1 MNTRTAFPLKKGT
14 KNPVNANFDIIL
26 NECQLKMKD
35 MINKKNELITNT
47 NILLGKK
54 EKLYTII
61 EQLDKDIINKQKDL
75 QTKKEELNIKNE
87 EVKQLEMNKQN
98 LIKKANDKEADFKA
112 GINQI
117 NFDKVQIQYGILPEK
132 SKYFAVIK
140 AKSEELTATKKEYD
154 LLSEQLYMLGNELR
168 RLESEMSSSEENER
182 ITKKKAEQ
190 GMRIIDDIYNYQAK
204 RADELRKY
212 TEEYEGEEEEEEE
225 VKEEEKGKIK
235 EIKEIEVDNEVAINN
250 EKDKV
255 KETVNSNVN
264 AEKETEVPKQTNECD
279 VNVNT
284 NTNNNVGGV
293 NTNTLEMLDDKI
305 QHSEEGQGEG
315 QQQQQT
321 S

>member
-35 MINKKNELITNT
+35 MINKKNELIKNT
-47 NILLGKK
+47 NILVGKK
-54 EKLYTII
+54 ETLYTII
-61 EQLDKDIINKQKDL
+61 EELDKDIINKQKEL
-75 QTKKEELNIKNE
+75 QTKKEELNTKNE
-87 EVKQLEMNKQN
+87 EVKQLEMDKQN

-140 AKSEELTATKKEYD
+140 AKSEELAATKKEYD

-190 GMRIIDDIYNYQAK
+190 GIQIIDDIYNYQAK
-204 RADELRKY
+204 RAEELREY
-212 TEEYEGEEEEEEE
+212 NEEYEGEEEEEMKEE

-264 AEKETEVPKQTNECD
+264 VEKETEVPKQTNECD
-279 VNVNT
+279 VNINT
-284 NTNNNVGGV
+284 NTNNNVGDV

-305 QHSEEGQGEG
+305 QHSEEGEG
-315 QQQQQT
+315 QQQQT

>member
-1 MNTRTAFPLKKGT
+1 
-14 KNPVNANFDIIL
+14 
-26 NECQLKMKD
+26 MKD

-182 ITKKKAEQ
+182 ITKKKAEHGIQ
-190 GMRIIDDIYNYQAK
+190 IIDDIYNYQAK

-279 VNVNT
+279 VNINT

-293 NTNTLEMLDDKI
+293 NSNTLEMLDDKI

>member
-1 MNTRTAFPLKKGT
+1 MYTRTAFPLKKGT

-35 MINKKNELITNT
+35 MINKKNELIKNT

-54 EKLYTII
+54 DTLYSII
-61 EQLDKDIINKQKDL
+61 EELDKDIINKQKEL
-75 QTKKEELNIKNE
+75 ETKKQELNSKNE
-87 EVKQLEMNKQN
+87 EVKQLETDKQN

-140 AKSEELTATKKEYD
+140 AKNEELTATKKEYE

-190 GMRIIDDIYNYQAK
+190 GIQIIDDIYNYQAK
-204 RADELRKY
+204 RAEDLREY
-212 TEEYEGEEEEEEE
+212 NEEYEGEEEEEEMKE
-225 VKEEEKGKIK
+225 KEKEEEKGKIK
-235 EIKEIEVDNEVAINN
+235 EIKEIEVDNEVGINN

-279 VNVNT
+279 VN
-284 NTNNNVGGV
+284 TNNNV

-305 QHSEEGQGEG
+305 QHSEEGE
-315 QQQQQT
+315 QT

>member
-35 MINKKNELITNT
+35 MINKKNELIKNT
-47 NILLGKK
+47 NILVGKK
-54 EKLYTII
+54 ETLYTII
-61 EQLDKDIINKQKDL
+61 EELDKDIINKQKEL
-75 QTKKEELNIKNE
+75 QTKKEELNTKNE
-87 EVKQLEMNKQN
+87 EVKQLEMDKQN

-140 AKSEELTATKKEYD
+140 AKSEELAATKKEYD

-190 GMRIIDDIYNYQAK
+190 GIQIIDDIYNYQAK
-204 RADELRKY
+204 RAEELREY
-212 TEEYEGEEEEEEE
+212 NEEYEGEEEEEMKEE
-225 VKEEEKGKIK
+225 MKEEEKGKIK

-279 VNVNT
+279 VNMNT
-284 NTNNNVGGV
+284 NTNNNVGDV
-293 NTNTLEMLDDKI
+293 NTNTLEMLDEKI
-305 QHSEEGQGEG
+305 QHSEEGEG
-315 QQQQQT
+315 QQQQT

>member
-35 MINKKNELITNT
+35 MINKKNELIKNT
-47 NILLGKK
+47 NILVGKK
-54 EKLYTII
+54 ETLYSII
-61 EQLDKDIINKQKDL
+61 EELDKDIINKQKEL
-75 QTKKEELNIKNE
+75 QTKKEELNTKNE
-87 EVKQLEMNKQN
+87 EVKQLEMDKQN

-132 SKYFAVIK
+132 SQYFAVIK
-140 AKSEELTATKKEYD
+140 AKNEELTATKKEYD

-190 GMRIIDDIYNYQAK
+190 GIQIIDDIYNYQAK
-204 RADELRKY
+204 RAEELREY
-212 TEEYEGEEEEEEE
+212 NEEYEGEEEEE

-279 VNVNT
+279 VNMNT

-305 QHSEEGQGEG
+305 QHSEEGEG
-315 QQQQQT
+315 QQQQT

>member
-35 MINKKNELITNT
+35 MINKKNELIKNT

-54 EKLYTII
+54 DTLYSII
-61 EQLDKDIINKQKDL
+61 EELDKDIINKQKEL
-75 QTKKEELNIKNE
+75 ETKKQELNNKNE
-87 EVKQLEMNKQN
+87 EVKQLETDKQN

-140 AKSEELTATKKEYD
+140 AKNEELTATKKEYE

-190 GMRIIDDIYNYQAK
+190 GIQIIDDIYNYQAK
-204 RADELRKY
+204 RAEDLREY
-212 TEEYEGEEEEEEE
+212 NEEYEGEEEEEEMKE
-225 VKEEEKGKIK
+225 KEKEEEKGKIK
-235 EIKEIEVDNEVAINN
+235 EIKEIEVDNEVGINN

-279 VNVNT
+279 VN
-284 NTNNNVGGV
+284 TNNNV

-305 QHSEEGQGEG
+305 QHSEEGE
-315 QQQQQT
+315 QT

>member
-1 MNTRTAFPLKKGT
+1 
-14 KNPVNANFDIIL
+14 
-26 NECQLKMKD
+26 
-35 MINKKNELITNT
+35 MINKKNELIKNT

-54 EKLYTII
+54 DTLYSII
-61 EQLDKDIINKQKDL
+61 EELDKDIINKQKEL
-75 QTKKEELNIKNE
+75 ETKKQELNNKNE
-87 EVKQLEMNKQN
+87 EVKQLETDKQN

-140 AKSEELTATKKEYD
+140 AKNEELTATKKEYE

-190 GMRIIDDIYNYQAK
+190 GIQIIDDIYNYQAK
-204 RADELRKY
+204 RAEDLREY
-212 TEEYEGEEEEEEE
+212 NEEYEGEEEEEEMKE
-225 VKEEEKGKIK
+225 KEKEEEKGKIK
-235 EIKEIEVDNEVAINN
+235 EIKEIEVDNEVGINN

-279 VNVNT
+279 VN
-284 NTNNNVGGV
+284 TNNNV

-305 QHSEEGQGEG
+305 QHSEEGE
-315 QQQQQT
+315 QT